1 MIGVTKYFKSS
12 LIQNTFFLFINKGVN
27 AVVPII
33 LIPLCNNFFGVE
45 QYGNLIFAQATLG
58 LLIVFA
64 DYSFSVSAPR
74 DISANAHDFKKRL
87 VQFLVVFIQ

>member
-12 LIQNTFFLFINKGVN
+12 LIQNTFLFVNKGVN
-27 AVVPII
+27 AFVPII

-58 LLIVFA
+58 LIVFA
-64 DYSFSVSAPR
+64 DYSFQFRHR
-74 DISANAHDFKKRL
+74 DISANAHDLKS
-87 VQFLVVFIQ
+87 

>member
-33 LIPLCNNFFGVE
+33 LIPLCSNLFGIE
-45 QYGNLIFAQATLG
+45 AFGRMIFYQSLSLG
-58 LLIVFA
+58 
-64 DYSFSVSAPR
+64 Y
-74 DISANAHDFKKRL
+74 
-87 VQFLVVFIQ
+87 